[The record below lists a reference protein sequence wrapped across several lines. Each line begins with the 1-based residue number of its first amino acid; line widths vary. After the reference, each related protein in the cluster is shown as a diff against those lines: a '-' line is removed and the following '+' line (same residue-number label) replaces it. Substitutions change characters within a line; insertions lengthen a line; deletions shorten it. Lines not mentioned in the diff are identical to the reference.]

1 MTRPMLRNAV
11 LAITALAVI
20 APAAQAQGVPADK
33 GTVLPGVTVAGIDL
47 GGLTLA
53 EAEQRINTDLG
64 PHAQRPMVVRVAGR
78 RFELKAAD
86 AKVTLDALTTAKR
99 AIRVKE
105 AGAVPLKLTWSA
117 AALQGFVAGIV
128 ADVNRPGRD
137 ATMKIGLKKVTVKRS
152 RAGAAVPQKE
162 IVEKLGERIA
172 APGSSA
178 LIVAKTTPVRAAVNA
193 NDLRNRLGGTVIT
206 VDKKNFK
213 LRLFKRLKVVKTYGV
228 AVGQPAYPTPSGRF
242 TIQNKQINPVWS
254 VPNSPWAG
262 ELQGT
267 TVAGG
272 AANNPL
278 KARWMGITN
287 GVGIHGTGQPWTIG
301 SRASHGCIRMRVPDV
316 IKLYRRVPVGT
327 PVLLR

>member
-1 MTRPMLRNAV
+1 MLRIAV
-11 LAITALAVI
+11 LATFVLAAL
-20 APAAQAQGVPADK
+20 APAASAQGVPADS
-33 GTVLPGVTVAGIDL
+33 GTVLPGVTAAGVDL

-53 EAEQRINTDLG
+53 AAEQKLTTEFG
-64 PHAQRPMVVRVAGR
+64 PHAARPLVVRVAGR

-86 AKVTLDALTTAKR
+86 AKVTFDALTTAKR
-99 AIRVKE
+99 AIRLKE
-105 AGAVPLKLTWSA
+105 AGAVQLKLTWSA
-117 AALQGFVAGIV
+117 DALQAFVAGIA
-128 ADVNRPGRD
+128 ADVDRPGRD
-137 ATMKIGLKKVTVKRS
+137 ATMTIGLKKVTVKRS

-162 IVEKLGERIA
+162 IAGKLAERIA
-172 APGSSA
+172 TPGSSA
-178 LIVAKTTPVRAAVNA
+178 LIVAKTAPVRAAVNA

-206 VDKKNFK
+206 VDKKNFR
-213 LRLFKRLKVVKTYGV
+213 LRLFKRLKVVKSYGV
-228 AVGQPAYPTPSGRF
+228 AVGQPAYPTPTGRF
-242 TIQNKQINPVWS
+242 QIQNKQINPTWS

-327 PVLLR
+327 PVVIR